1 MKDKSVKILIVDD
14 NEDLA
19 ITISDYFKN
28 YDLGITSLFTS
39 DSAKVMPILEENQDI
54 KLILSDFYMPGMNG
68 IDLLMSVREKY
79 PQMLFVMMTGYHTED
94 LQDRGLEHGVV
105 RFFKKPFSIN
115 ELTDFIHES
124 LSDSISGFNG
134 TIDSIQ
140 LPDIV
145 QLIAMGHRTAE
156 VELTTDQG
164 SGAIY
169 FRNGE
174 IIHASCDGLDGEEAF
189 YKMFNWVGGQ
199 FNVRS
204 LTSSVE
210 QTIEQSWQGL
220 VLEAARRKD
229 EAEAI
234 VKGTLTIEPDQETGY
249 KPKTGFE
256 EVLEED
262 STAPDSVEEAAGIE
276 ADLTAEEERVEEVAD
291 EESDQAVSD
300 YGFLEDIKSTPVK
313 DVIEREDDIESP
325 EIPQIEA
332 EDSAETVEEGI
343 DALSDEPEVEGLK
356 TVDYTVDQNEAPIE
370 TTVET
375 DIESVP
381 PLVSEE
387 VLDEKLISEALEQ
400 AFEHYI
406 KLWPEGEEKLLASS
420 LPLDSLPEQI
430 QNHFKFR
437 FQRDLMKVIR
447 TDDVPF
453 NFENKDVTGAI
464 QNLLSTLYSTWEVPK
479 TSYMEMLRYAL
490 SFELAYSINP
500 ARALTEIIQEISG
513 GIASD
518 IKSIVGEMIEFGII
532 GEHFHS
538 LVEDISQQGS
548 REISSRSIEYLC
560 RSAIYR
566 LDEEKRY
573 DRVRNAMRSITEIA
587 QAGGVSPT
595 NRLHYNV
602 VLNMLEAHGLAQV
615 SDYINMTRDLG
626 DIAMTISDLDDAI
639 EKLRQ
644 RSRGMIY

>member
-1 MKDKSVKILIVDD
+1 
-14 NEDLA
+14 
-19 ITISDYFKN
+19 
-28 YDLGITSLFTS
+28 
-39 DSAKVMPILEENQDI
+39 
-54 KLILSDFYMPGMNG
+54 
-68 IDLLMSVREKY
+68 
-79 PQMLFVMMTGYHTED
+79 
-94 LQDRGLEHGVV
+94 
-105 RFFKKPFSIN
+105 
-115 ELTDFIHES
+115 
-124 LSDSISGFNG
+124 
-134 TIDSIQ
+134 
-140 LPDIV
+140 
-145 QLIAMGHRTAE
+145 
-156 VELTTDQG
+156 
-164 SGAIY
+164 
-169 FRNGE
+169 
-174 IIHASCDGLDGEEAF
+174 
-189 YKMFNWVGGQ
+189 MFNWIGGQ

-276 ADLTAEEERVEEVAD
+276 ADLTAEEEKVEEIAG
-291 EESDQAVSD
+291 EEPDQVVSD
-300 YGFLEDIKSTPVK
+300 YGFLEDIKSTPIK
-313 DVIEREDDIESP
+313 DVIEREDDVEAFK
-325 EIPQIEA
+325 IPQIET

-356 TVDYTVDQNEAPIE
+356 TVDYTVDRSEAPDETEVEADIE
-370 TTVET
+370 TA
-375 DIESVP
+375 P

-406 KLWPEGEEKLLASS
+406 KLWPEGEERLLAGS

-453 NFENKDVTGAI
+453 NFDNENVTGAI

-518 IKSIVGEMIEFGII
+518 IKSLVSEMIEFGII

-573 DRVRNAMRSITEIA
+573 DRVRNAMRSIAEIA
-587 QAGGVSPT
+587 QAGGVSPA
-595 NRLHYNV
+595 NHLHYNV

-615 SDYINMTRDLG
+615 SDYINMTRGLG
-626 DIAMTISDLDDAI
+626 DIAMTIPDLDDAI